1 MSWLAE
7 GIGVFIPVD
16 VLLQRVCDRGD
27 VFGSTNRIR
36 VDAVLAQRPWGVH
49 RVGAPV
55 RNIDIVVGLSGLD
68 DLLAAISRDVENV
81 RDVLARDLASQDA
94 GESGGSGSGVGDH
107 ATVAEEFFLQPDPH
121 NG

>member
-1 MSWLAE
+1 MPPPYRWEPTRLLAME
-7 GIGVFIPVD
+7 KYD
-16 VLLQRVCDRGD
+16 
-27 VFGSTNRIR
+27 S
-36 VDAVLAQRPWGVH
+36 
-49 RVGAPV
+49 
-55 RNIDIVVGLSGLD
+55 LD